1 MKLEANDLV
10 MVLLCNLPKSY
21 NNLIIAPKSRVEV
34 DLNIEFVRTRFLHVE
49 LKKDAESSS
58 DEVSILVA
66 CTSKA
71 TSNNFTTYQKV
82 ATKRD
87 KKINLC
93 SYCKK
98 PNHWV

>member
-10 MVLLCNLPKSY
+10 MVLLCSLPKSY
-21 NNLIIAPKSRVEV
+21 NNLIIALESRAEV
-34 DLNIEFVRTRFLHVE
+34 DSNIEFVRAKLLHVE

-66 CTSKA
+66 CTSKT
-71 TSNNFTTYQKV
+71 TSSNFTTYQKV

-87 KKINLC
+87 KK
-93 SYCKK
+93 KK
-98 PNHWV
+98 SM